1 MSGFQ
6 TRMAAKRNE
15 LLSDLVALA
24 EEVLQEYD
32 VAPTVAT
39 IIANA
44 LADRLADHW
53 GGQNISFPKDFHWKL
68 AQLELEIYDAF
79 NGRNYDEL
87 ARRYQ
92 MTERGI
98 RKLIA
103 RARSRIT
110 AIQQPSLFDAPVE
123 EAGMLGVDLHQF

>member
-32 VAPTVAT
+32 IPETVAT
-39 IIANA
+39 ITANA

-53 GGQNISFPKDFHWKL
+53 GGQNISFPKDFAWKL
-68 AQLELEIYDAF
+68 ARLELEIYDAF

-87 ARRYQ
+87 ALRYR

-103 RARSRIT
+103 RVRAK
-110 AIQQPSLFDAPVE
+110 IQATQQAGLFDPVS
-123 EAGMLGVDLHQF
+123 ADS